1 MKQFLSALEKLKLLP
16 KLLLAAFFGL
26 LLTLLLGV
34 VSLKSIDAIN
44 AYNQRLYS
52 RDLIG
57 TAAIARA
64 HVNFRLTGRY
74 LREAI
79 LAPNTTQRRH
89 AIVLMNK
96 AASDLHIDLDAI
108 RETSHFQENKR
119 LISEFT
125 TLLSMH
131 QQHVNEALQLLEE
144 DNYQIGKAA
153 ALLTSDKYQQTD
165 SEADKL
171 LDEMVSNNLIKAEQA
186 TKQAA
191 ELYHQEYALIILI
204 LVFAIVLGGLFF
216 WTVLLSIRRPV
227 NSLSFSVDNLAKG
240 NLNLE
245 IPYADY
251 PNEVGM
257 IARSVNVLK
266 GVYQRLESQRWVKSH
281 MAEITVELQKVDDYS
296 KLAALLLNNICPL
309 LNAGY
314 GVFYCFD
321 GNKNNLRLLSSY
333 GYPKLDGLAQEI
345 ALGEGLL
352 GQCAITKKTITLTD
366 PPKDYVSIGSG
377 VGQAA
382 PKCIMVLPV
391 LHHETLLGI
400 IELAAFSSFDEQQTE
415 LVNEILPIVAMT
427 LEVLERNTHT
437 QQLLIETQEQARRME
452 LQAAQLEEQA
462 VEMEAQQAEIRDT
475 EIWYRG
481 IIETAPIGML
491 VVNAEGV
498 IVLSNADA
506 EHIFGY
512 GAGELNGL
520 SVDELVPSE
529 FKARHPAM
537 RAEFMASRGH
547 RKLQSERDFLGRRK
561 DGSII
566 PLDLALSMLPSVGMH
581 GDCVC
586 ASIRDITDRKIAED
600 KLRSSEKNLRVIL
613 DNSPIAVRLLDGETR
628 HVIYTNERMTKLLG
642 IESGQVL
649 GNDPSRF
656 YVNPNEDYY
665 PVVAMLESGADVIDR
680 TVLML
685 RPDGEQFWAM
695 CTFSHIIFDGKP
707 ALIGWIYDITER
719 KKLEDRIVASE
730 RQIRYL
736 LDSSPIAA
744 RMTSIG
750 NRKVVYQN
758 QACANM
764 FEISTEEA
772 AGTSVDDFYKLP
784 HTVDEIAGMLKDGHP
799 VLNLPVDIVT
809 RTGREISA
817 LASYITAT
825 YENEPCILAWF
836 FDVTELKRAKEM
848 AEEATQMKSDFLA
861 NMSHEIRTPMNS
873 IIGMSY
879 LALKTDLT
887 PKQRDFISK
896 IESSGK
902 HLLGIIN
909 DILDFSKIEAGKLS
923 IEHVDFNLD
932 EVFDNVNTQ
941 IADKAAAKGLE
952 LVFDISQNVPK
963 SLNGDSLRL
972 GQILINY
979 ASNAVKFTEQGEVVV
994 GVHVIEETPKTVRLK
1009 FTVSDTGIGLTAEQK
1024 DKLFQSFQQAD
1035 TSTSRKYGGTGLGLA
1050 IAKQLAALMNGEV
1063 GLESEPGKGSTFW
1076 FAAEFIKS
1084 KLKQKVLMP
1093 TPDLRG
1099 LHVLVVDDNESA
1111 RITMEVM
1118 LSSMSFKVKQAKT
1131 GAEAVTLIQQA
1142 EADGHPYAI
1151 VFLDWRMPDM
1161 DGIATAQQIRK
1172 LKLKKQPSLVM
1183 VTAYGREEVINQAR
1197 EAGLEDI
1204 LIKPVT
1210 ASILFDTA
1218 MRVIGVKVE
1227 TAAVEVEDYT
1237 DLEEKIGSIS
1247 GASILL
1253 VEDNELNQEVAVG
1266 LLSEASLKV
1275 DIAENGQQALDKLN
1289 QDGYDLVLMDIQM
1302 PVMDGYAATRAI
1314 RQQKRFEKLPILAM
1328 TANAMQQ
1335 DYDACIAAGMN
1346 DHIAKPID
1354 PRDLFGKLIK
1364 WIQPAAGR
1372 ENVAKSKKISTSRTK
1387 IKTTMPKIEGV
1398 DVELGL
1404 SRVLGKLP
1412 RYINMLRSYVANQQS
1427 VPTQITDALDIR
1439 DYEAAERLAHT
1450 AKTVAGNIGATE
1462 LQQIAADLEK
1472 LIQDKVEDKAIR
1484 AQLTTFA
1491 NMLSLVIEHIQL
1503 ALLPEEQPSS
1513 DAVVID
1519 AEKIKGVLTRLAT
1532 LLANDDSEAHEVFEE
1547 SPELLRHALG
1557 DELFVKL
1564 EQAVRAYDFEKAYQ
1578 LLKTVDSKLDF
1589 SFP

>member
-1 MKQFLSALEKLKLLP
+1 MKHFLSALEKLKLLP
-16 KLLLAAFFGL
+16 KLLLAAIFGL

-34 VSLKSIDAIN
+34 VSLQSVEAIN
-44 AYNQRLYS
+44 AYNQRLYK

-57 TAAIARA
+57 TAAIAKA
-64 HVNFRLTGRY
+64 HVNYRLVGRY

-79 LAPNTTQRRH
+79 LAPNAAERDQ
-89 AIVLMNK
+89 AVVLMNK
-96 AASDLHIDLDAI
+96 AASDLHVDLDTV
-108 RETSHFQENKR
+108 RETLHLQDNIT
-119 LISEFT
+119 LINEFRAV
-125 TLLSMH
+125 LSVH
-131 QQHVNEALQLLEE
+131 QQHVNEALQLLEQ
-144 DNYQIGKAA
+144 DNYKIGKAS
-153 ALLTSDKYQQTD
+153 ALLASDRFQKTD
-165 SEADKL
+165 SQADKI
-171 LDEMVSNNLIKAEQA
+171 LDDMVNNNLAQAEKTTQE
-186 TKQAA
+186 AA
-191 ELYHQEYALIILI
+191 ELYQKEYAIIVLI
-204 LVFAIVLGGLFF
+204 LVFAMVLGGLFF
-216 WTVLLSIRRPV
+216 WTVLLSIRRPI
-227 NSLSFSVDNLAKG
+227 NCLSHSVDNLAKG
-240 NLNLE
+240 HLSLE

-257 IARSVNVLK
+257 IAKSVNVLK
-266 GVYQRLESQRWVKSH
+266 GVYLRLESQRWVKAH

-296 KLAALLLNNICPL
+296 KLGALLLNRICPL
-309 LNAGY
+309 LNVGY
-314 GVFYCFD
+314 GVFYSFD
-321 GNKNNLRLLSSY
+321 ENKNKLQLLSSY
-333 GYPKLDGLAQEI
+333 GYPKLHDLTREI

-352 GQCAITKKTITLTD
+352 GQCAVNKKPIELVD
-366 PPKDYVSIGSG
+366 PPADYVNIGSG
-377 VGQAA
+377 VGQAS
-382 PKCIMVLPV
+382 PKYIMVLPI
-391 LHHETLLGI
+391 LHHESLLGV
-400 IELAAFSSFDEQQTE
+400 IELAAFTSFDDKQSE
-415 LVNEILPIVAMT
+415 LINEILPIVAMT
-427 LEVLERNTHT
+427 LEVLDRNAHT
-437 QQLLIETQEQARRME
+437 QQLLVETQEQARRME

-475 EIWYRG
+475 EVWYRG

-491 VVNAEGV
+491 VVNSEGI

-512 GAGELNGL
+512 TSGELNGL
-520 SVDELVPSE
+520 SVDELVPTE

-537 RAEFMASRGH
+537 RAEFMASKGH

-561 DGSII
+561 DGSIV

-586 ASIRDITDRKIAED
+586 ASVRDITDRKMAED
-600 KLRSSEKNLRVIL
+600 KLKASEKNLKVIL
-613 DNSPIAVRLLDGETR
+613 DNSPIAVRLLDGETKQ
-628 HVIYTNERMTKLLG
+628 VIYTNDRMTKLLG
-642 IESGQVL
+642 IDTEYVL

-656 YVNPNEDYY
+656 YVNPAEDYY
-665 PVVAMLESGADVIDR
+665 PVVTMLESGVDVIDR
-680 TVLML
+680 TVQML

-695 CTFSHIIFDGKP
+695 CTFSHIMFDAKP

-719 KKLEDRIVASE
+719 KKLEDRIFASE

-744 RMTSIG
+744 RMTNLASK
-750 NRKVVYQN
+750 KVVYQN
-758 QACANM
+758 KACTEM
-764 FEISTEEA
+764 FEINIEEVAGSSVDAFYKFTHTIDEISAMLA
-772 AGTSVDDFYKLP
+772 AGQP
-784 HTVDEIAGMLKDGHP
+784 A
-799 VLNLPVDIVT
+799 LNLPVDIVT
-809 RTGREISA
+809 KTGREISA
-817 LASYITAT
+817 LASYIIAT

-887 PKQRDFISK
+887 PKQRDFITK

-923 IEHVDFNLD
+923 IEHVDFSLD
-932 EVFDNVNTQ
+932 EVFESVNTQ

-963 SLNGDSLRL
+963 ALNGDSLRL

-979 ASNAVKFTEQGEVVV
+979 ASNAVKFTEDGEVVV
-994 GVHVIEETPKTVRLK
+994 GVHVLEETPKTVRLK
-1009 FTVSDTGIGLTAEQK
+1009 FTVSDTGIGLSEEQK
-1024 DKLFQSFQQAD
+1024 TKLFQSFQQAD

-1050 IAKQLAALMNGEV
+1050 IAKQLAALMHGEV
-1063 GLESEPGKGSTFW
+1063 GLESELGKGSTFW
-1076 FAAEFIKS
+1076 FTAEFTKS

-1093 TPDLRG
+1093 SPDLRG

-1118 LSSMSFKVKQAKT
+1118 LSSMSFKVKLAKN
-1131 GAEAVTLIQQA
+1131 GAEAISMIQQA
-1142 EADGHPYAI
+1142 ELSGHPFAI

-1161 DGIATAQQIRK
+1161 DGIATADAIRK
-1172 LKLKKQPSLVM
+1172 LTLKKQPSLVM
-1183 VTAYGREEVINQAR
+1183 VTAYGREEIINQAR

-1218 MRVIGVKVE
+1218 MHVIGATVDGTV
-1227 TAAVEVEDYT
+1227 VQIEDYT
-1237 DLEEKIGSIS
+1237 DLEEKIGSIKGTS
-1247 GASILL
+1247 VLL

-1266 LLSEASLKV
+1266 LLSEVNIKV
-1275 DIAENGQQALDKLN
+1275 DMAANGQEALEKLD
-1289 QDGYDLVLMDIQM
+1289 QHSYDLVLMDVQM

-1314 RQQKRFEKLPILAM
+1314 RKQKRFEKLPVLAM

-1335 DYDACIAAGMN
+1335 DYDACIASGMN

-1364 WIQPAAGR
+1364 WIKPVVDRAGA
-1372 ENVAKSKKISTSRTK
+1372 VKSKKTSVSETK
-1387 IKTTMPKIEGV
+1387 IRPSVPKIEGV
-1398 DVELGL
+1398 DVDLGL

-1412 RYINMLRSYVANQQS
+1412 RYMSMLRSYVVNQEG
-1427 VPTQITDALDIR
+1427 VPSEITNALDGH
-1439 DYEAAERLAHT
+1439 DYETAERLAHS
-1450 AKTVAGNIGATE
+1450 AKSVAGNIGATG
-1462 LQQIAADLEK
+1462 LQLIATELEK
-1472 LIQDKVEDKAIR
+1472 LIREKSDDKAIR
-1484 AQLTTFA
+1484 KQLKIFA
-1491 NMLSLVIEHIQL
+1491 NTLASVIEQIKVV
-1503 ALLPEEQPSS
+1503 LLPEERQQ
-1513 DAVVID
+1513 DAAAFD
-1519 AEKIKGVLTRLAT
+1519 MATIKNVLTRLAT
-1532 LLANDDSEAHEVFEE
+1532 LLMNDESDAYEVLEQNND
-1547 SPELLRHALG
+1547 LLRHVLG

-1564 EQAVRAYDFEKAYQ
+1564 DQAVRAYDFEKACK
-1578 LLKTVDSKLDF
+1578 LLKTVESRPGF
-1589 SFP
+1589 SLP